1 MPCGTQVRCNF
12 PCVRPPPSC
21 GHPKMPH
28 DCHEEEPCP
37 PCVYLTDKVCHC
49 QKHIVKNVP
58 CSRSCVSC
66 GQACDALLNCGFHR
80 CQGICHVAGREC
92 APCAQICGKPRRLC
106 QHPCQHKCHAPSSC
120 PEVESCEAVITLQ
133 CPCGNLQSRTKC
145 GVSIHA
151 PNKEKSLKCNDSCM
165 IAQRNAKLAE
175 ALGLNPSEKA
185 APAAYEY
192 ETLAYYAVPSNRK
205 FCDEL
210 EATLND
216 FIRSPRAGMILPPAN
231 RFQRKFTHELASV
244 YKLASESVDQE
255 PHRSVSIRRKQ
266 DSRIP
271 KPLLTEAFAAA
282 RASLMSSQQQQQ
294 SQSQGKSVGLAQLQR
309 TSTEAPKPLNAI
321 FLPGVFGHDQ
331 DSLRS
336 LLQPVLRTI
345 NFAVTWKGDEDV
357 IITSADSPTRLIM
370 MKTELKSLVRREQFA
385 RDAILCTVDANK
397 NVVRREDEP
406 MLSDSSSHAGSAWG
420 SSAMKRGGAGL
431 SGHGLT
437 GSAKP
442 SSGLVGDRGWAAV
455 ASGSG
460 RNSPAPVNEP
470 VWGQP
475 TMAAQVNGARAT
487 MAPIAGIIPNPN
499 APQRAATNA
508 VAATTAAATETAVAE
523 GPVPED
529 WEDDN

>member
-1 MPCGTQVRCNF
+1 
-12 PCVRPPPSC
+12 
-21 GHPKMPH
+21 
-28 DCHEEEPCP
+28 
-37 PCVYLTDKVCHC
+37 
-49 QKHIVKNVP
+49 
-58 CSRSCVSC
+58 
-66 GQACDALLNCGFHR
+66 
-80 CQGICHVAGREC
+80 
-92 APCAQICGKPRRLC
+92 
-106 QHPCQHKCHAPSSC
+106 
-120 PEVESCEAVITLQ
+120 
-133 CPCGNLQSRTKC
+133 
-145 GVSIHA
+145 
-151 PNKEKSLKCNDSCM
+151 M